1 MAHAAC
7 GALAAWAGHADM
19 QLRPLSQGLV
29 AAALPLVT
37 HPHCKASL
45 HRLRQAFHNL
55 LTRWPVW

>member
-7 GALAAWAGHADM
+7 GALAAWAARAGM

-37 HPHCKASL
+37 HPHCKAG
-45 HRLRQAFHNL
+45 
-55 LTRWPVW
+55 V